1 MPDDEIELTQAW
13 VNLDYGANMNRLA
26 PDLNSAAPGRPYFT
40 GPTDAVLG
48 QWVRIVCRASDGAAF
63 WCVGHLVE
71 VLDGAIRVTGIGYE
85 AGDPAPHWF
94 VAGRWSASFDLHAD
108 GNWYVVEL
116 EEE

>member
-1 MPDDEIELTQAW
+1 MTDEIELTEAW
-13 VNLDYGANMNRLA
+13 VNLDYSTNMNRRA
-26 PDLNSAAPGRPYFT
+26 PDLNAASPGRPYFV
-40 GPTDAVLG
+40 GPEGAVPG
-48 QWVRIVCRASDGAAF
+48 QWVRIVCRASDGAVF

-94 VAGRWSASFDLHAD
+94 LAGRWGATLERQAD